1 MIIFNFDTLAFPHKE
16 MGARVPDPDGMKLFR
31 MFHAETRGGVAIV
44 YKGDLYDERKKEIF
58 EEWLKRENVKAQYY
72 EEIGTNIDL
81 QVEKIHRLSTMFGRA
96 DWYIDSD
103 VPLMTRLLTK
113 GVRCLVYANPQII
126 MPEWHESRSVRP
138 WDELA
143 AELDR
148 QAALLAERNWG
159 DLERKTDDE

>member
-1 MIIFNFDTLAFPHKE
+1 MIIFNFDTIAHPGNEL
-16 MGARVPDPDGMKLFR
+16 GARVPDPDGMKLFR

-44 YKGDLYDERKKEIF
+44 YKDDLYDEKRKEIF
-58 EEWLKRENVKAQYY
+58 EEWLKRENVKAQFY
-72 EEIGTNIDL
+72 EAIGTNQDL

-96 DWYIDSD
+96 DWYVDYD
-103 VPLMTRLLTK
+103 VPLMTKLLTK

-143 AELDR
+143 GELDR
-148 QAALLAERNWG
+148 QAELLAERNWG
-159 DLERKTDDE
+159 DMERSRSIE